1 MNESGENRRPL
12 VGGLAEARQRLDEL
26 ELLAAAQKHE
36 YKRLRDQFELF
47 RQLVEN
53 SQGLV
58 CSHDLEGNLL
68 YVSPASAMELGYA
81 PADGVGRNLREFL
94 APSVRPFFDGYLARI
109 REKEADRGLLR
120 LVSRGGEE
128 RLWAYRN
135 VLFRL
140 PAREPYVIGH
150 AVDITER
157 VQLESLLRDSEERYR
172 TATDGLEEGVLFK
185 SAAGTIWGWNPSAQ
199 RILGS
204 ALERLGVG
212 TVREDGS
219 PFLPEEQ
226 PDALALRSG
235 LPSPRVVMGITR
247 EGGEQIWI
255 SVRAHPLIRSG
266 EITPHSVAMSFV
278 DVTERRRHRMLSG
291 ILMICLYC
299 KKIRDSEG
307 IWRPVEVYVRDRS
320 EAKFSHGVCSEC
332 MPRLRQEFHPTE

>member
-1 MNESGENRRPL
+1 MNESGENRRPP
-12 VGGLAEARQRLDEL
+12 GGDLAEARQRLDEL

-120 LVSRGGEE
+120 LVNRNGEE

-140 PAREPYVIGH
+140 DGDEPYVLGH

-157 VQLESLLRDSEERYR
+157 VHLESLLRESEDRYR
-172 TATDGLEEGVLFK
+172 TVIEGLEEGVLFK
-185 SAAGTIWGWNPSAQ
+185 SASGTISGWNPSAE

-204 ALERLGVG
+204 ALERLGTDAVKDDG
-212 TVREDGS
+212 TLF
-219 PFLPEEQ
+219 PPEEQ

-235 LPSPRVVMGITR
+235 LPSPRMIMGISR
-247 EGGEQIWI
+247 EGGKRTWI
-255 SVRAHPLIRSG
+255 SLRAHPLTRLG
-266 EITPHSVAMSFV
+266 EDMPHGVAMSFV
-278 DVTERRRHRMLSG
+278 EITDRRRRGTLSG
-291 ILMICLYC
+291 LLTICYQCKRIL
-299 KKIRDSEG
+299 DAEG
-307 IWRPVEVYVRDRS
+307 KWWPVDVYVRDRS
-320 EAKFSHGVCSEC
+320 EAQFSHGLCVEC
-332 MPRLRQEFHPTE
+332 VSRVRQQYHLPQ